1 MNRGGP
7 GSGPVMAELTNIE
20 EKLAEVLG
28 LAQAAKGNV
37 KQLAKLVE
45 DEQLRRQMDQM
56 ADEAAQ
62 TEERVTEVAG
72 SFEGKKTAILEKA
85 RETKQEA
92 TEMMNTYISDDSD
105 ELDAFEF
112 LTMAEA
118 GELGHWAIVGTM
130 NQRLN
135 NPQIQQL
142 VDFALPIEEKHF
154 EIVRQGSL
162 KLAAEEDPNATS

>member
-1 MNRGGP
+1 
-7 GSGPVMAELTNIE
+7 MAELTNIE

-56 ADEAAQ
+56 VDEAAQ
-62 TEERVTEVAG
+62 TEERVTQVAG
-72 SFEGKKTAILEKA
+72 SFEGKKTAILDKA
-85 RETKQEA
+85 RETKSEA
-92 TEMMNTYISDDSD
+92 TEMMNTYISEDSD

-118 GELGHWAIVGTM
+118 GELGHWAIVRTM
-130 NQRLN
+130 NERLG
-135 NPQIQQL
+135 NPEIQQL

-162 KLAAEEDPNATS
+162 KLAAEEDPNGTS

>member
-1 MNRGGP
+1 
-7 GSGPVMAELTNIE
+7 MAELTNIE
-20 EKLAEVLG
+20 EKLGEVLG

-37 KQLAKLVE
+37 KKLAKLVE

-56 ADEAAQ
+56 VEDAAL

-92 TEMMNTYISDDSD
+92 TEMMDTYISDDSD

-118 GELGHWAIVGTM
+118 GELGHWAIVRVM
-130 NQRLN
+130 NQRLG

-142 VDFALPIEEKHF
+142 VEFALPVEEKHVQF
-154 EIVRQGSL
+154 VKESSL
-162 KLAAEEDPNATS
+162 KLAAEEDPLAES

>member
-1 MNRGGP
+1 
-7 GSGPVMAELTNIE
+7 MAELTNIE
-20 EKLAEVLG
+20 SKLGEVLG

-45 DEQLRRQMDQM
+45 DEQLRAQMDQM
-56 ADEAAQ
+56 VQDATR

-85 RETKQEA
+85 RETKAEA
-92 TEMMNTYISDDSD
+92 TEMMNTYISEDSD

-118 GELGHWAIVGTM
+118 GELGHWAIVRTM
-130 NQRLN
+130 NERLGNPEIQR
-135 NPQIQQL
+135 L

-154 EIVRQGSL
+154 ELVRQGSL
-162 KLAAEEDPNATS
+162 KLAAEEDPNGPS